1 MGNSNSAGRSP
12 NEALTPLLDRYGGAI
27 DPAAMAPHSAL
38 RIAWDTGC
46 RALDQTI
53 GRLAAAAGA
62 TSHEQTAGFVS
73 LPAGEQLAL
82 AILDRDIL
90 NGVAG
95 RDGNA
100 SCAAI
105 FAALPVVIAEIAIAI
120 WRDARCLHWIG
131 DISSLSAA
139 PAGDSATP
147 PGFELLRLLAASE
160 AVPVEQQ
167 VARYLRTA
175 GLQQIVADHGGLC
188 PVRSAGFAQTVA
200 DALHFVWLHE
210 IAHVVLGHVDG
221 SRLHLGS
228 DTMLELE
235 MTQPVAR
242 PAERKVNR
250 VRQALEVMADDF
262 ALRLI
267 FSHRY
272 GGLAQLRS
280 QAGSRLDPLD
290 RIATAVVGAAIIPLA
305 LHAAE
310 TFSGHTSPVM
320 WHPPLWFRAQR
331 ILTIEAMAYR
341 DACDTLSASTG
352 SRKEILTAQERF
364 HVLTHCSAAL
374 MSLTAMHPLV
384 ADWIGPMQEE
394 ERRRVSARFLEDLKA
409 DTAASPVIGGLRPKL
424 RPAAR

>member
-1 MGNSNSAGRSP
+1 MGNSNSAGHSL
-12 NEALTPLLDRYGGAI
+12 NQALASLLGRYGGAI
-27 DPAAMAPHSAL
+27 DPAAIAPDSAL
-38 RIAWDTGC
+38 RLAWDTGC

-53 GRLAAAAGA
+53 GRLAAAAG
-62 TSHEQTAGFVS
+62 TARDQPAGIIS

-82 AILDRDIL
+82 AILDRDVL

-95 RDGNA
+95 RDGNT

-105 FAALPVVIAEIAIAI
+105 FAALPVVIAEIAGAI
-120 WRDARCLHWIG
+120 WKDARCLHWIG
-131 DISSLSAA
+131 DVSSL
-139 PAGDSATP
+139 PATPGGDSATP

-160 AVPVEQQ
+160 AAPPEPQ

-175 GLQQIVADHGGLC
+175 GLTQIAADRGGLC
-188 PVRSAGFAQTVA
+188 PVRAAGFAQTVT

-228 DTMLELE
+228 DSMLELE
-235 MTQPVAR
+235 MAQPIAR

-267 FSHRY
+267 FSHRH
-272 GGLAQLRS
+272 GELARPRS
-280 QAGSRLDPLD
+280 RAGPRLDPLD
-290 RIATAVVGAAIIPLA
+290 RIATAVIGAAIIPLA

-310 TFSGHTSPVM
+310 TFSGHASPVI

-331 ILTIEAMAYR
+331 ILSIEAMAYR
-341 DACDTLSASTG
+341 DACDALSAAAG
-352 SRKEILTAQERF
+352 SRRELLTAQERF
-364 HVLTHCSAAL
+364 QVLTHCSAAL
-374 MSLTAMHPLV
+374 MSLTALHPLV

-394 ERRRVSARFLEDLKA
+394 ERRRVGARFLEDLKA
-409 DTAASPVIGGLRPKL
+409 ETATSPIIGGLRPKL
-424 RPAAR
+424 RPAPR